1 MKSTSGFQFCKER
14 ECRIA
19 YFNSET
25 NEIINKEDLTVSV
38 GQKETCPERLI
49 CYCFNHSAK
58 DLEEDIIKNNE
69 STIFNEIKDQCKA
82 GKDKC
87 EENNPQGS
95 CCLGNVSAVIKDT
108 EKTSGK
114 KMKAA
119 LDCCAS
125 NPKPEIKSKDK
136 KGIIFAIGALVA
148 ALLSS
153 ACCWLP
159 LVLLMFGASA
169 AGISGFFEE
178 YRFLFLTTT
187 VVALAAGF
195 YLLYFRKKCTS
206 ESECEA
212 PNPKME
218 KLNKLS
224 LWILTVFVGLIAFFP
239 NYLSA
244 FISDANNDS
253 LINSEKYKTSTILV
267 SGMTCEACSV
277 SLETGL
283 KAIPGI
289 KAVSVDYESGLA
301 TVGVDKSQGIPLF
314 SIENVIKKLGYEV
327 KPDAL
332 KTWTI
337 MIEGMT
343 CEACT
348 GHIKSGLSKVPG
360 VKSIS
365 VSYKASKAKVLTEK
379 SVSENALKK
388 AISDVGYK
396 ILSLK

>member
-1 MKSTSGFQFCKER
+1 MNQNINCPLCGKKGKAVTQVTIEALVKNDLIKGLKSTSGFQFCKER
-14 ECRIA
+14 ECTLA
-19 YFNSET
+19 YYNSET

-38 GQKETCPERLI
+38 GQKETCPERLL

-95 CCLGNVSAVIKDT
+95 CCLGNVSAVIKET
-108 EKTSGK
+108 EKTAGK
-114 KMKAA
+114 KIKEVSA
-119 LDCCAS
+119 CCA
-125 NPKPEIKSKDK
+125 PKPKPAIKSKDK

-178 YRFLFLTTT
+178 YRFLFLATT

-218 KLNKLS
+218 KINKLS

-244 FISDANNDS
+244 FIGDADNGS

-267 SGMTCEACSV
+267 SGMTCEACTV
-277 SLETGL
+277 SLEAAL
-283 KAIPGI
+283 KGIPGI
-289 KAVSVDYESGLA
+289 KEVSVDYKSGSA
-301 TVGVDKSQGIPLF
+301 TVGVDKSEEIPFRAITSSIKALGYTI
-314 SIENVIKKLGYEV
+314 IENKE
-327 KPDAL
+327 
-332 KTWTI
+332 
-337 MIEGMT
+337 
-343 CEACT
+343 
-348 GHIKSGLSKVPG
+348 
-360 VKSIS
+360 
-365 VSYKASKAKVLTEK
+365 
-379 SVSENALKK
+379 
-388 AISDVGYK
+388 
-396 ILSLK
+396 

>member
-1 MKSTSGFQFCKER
+1 MSQNVNCPLCGKKGKAVTQVTIESLVKNDLIKGLQSHVGFQFCKER

-19 YFNSET
+19 YYNSET
-25 NEIINKEDLTVSV
+25 NEKINKEGLTVSV
-38 GQKETCPERLI
+38 GQKETCPKRLL

-58 DLEEDIIKNNE
+58 DLEEDFIKNNE

-95 CCLGNVSAVIKDT
+95 CCLGNVSAVIKEA
-108 EKTSGK
+108 EKKTGK
-114 KMKAA
+114 EINAIS
-119 LDCCAS
+119 DCCS
-125 NPKPEIKSKDK
+125 TKRKPDIKNVKDN
-136 KGIIFAIGALVA
+136 KGIIFAVGAVIA

-159 LVLLMFGASA
+159 LVLLFFGASA

-195 YLLYFRKKCTS
+195 YLLYFREKCTS

-218 KLNKLS
+218 KINKLS

-253 LINSEKYKTSTILV
+253 LINSEKYKISTISV
-267 SGMTCEACSV
+267 SGMTCEACTV
-277 SLETGL
+277 SLEATL
-283 KAIPGI
+283 KGIPGI
-289 KAVSVDYESGLA
+289 KVVSVDYKSGSA
-301 TVGVDKSQGIPLF
+301 TVGVDKSEEIPLKEISD
-314 SIENVIKKLGYEV
+314 SIKALGY
-327 KPDAL
+327 
-332 KTWTI
+332 TI
-337 MIEGMT
+337 
-343 CEACT
+343 
-348 GHIKSGLSKVPG
+348 K
-360 VKSIS
+360 
-365 VSYKASKAKVLTEK
+365 
-379 SVSENALKK
+379 ENKE
-388 AISDVGYK
+388 
-396 ILSLK
+396 

>member
-1 MKSTSGFQFCKER
+1 MSQNINCPLCGKKGKAVTQVTVESLVKNDLIKVLQSTSGFKFCKER
-14 ECRIA
+14 ECKLA
-19 YFNSET
+19 YYNSQT

-95 CCLGNVSAVIKDT
+95 CCLGNISAVIKVT
-108 EKTSGK
+108 EKTTGK
-114 KMKAA
+114 KIKAA
-119 LDCCAS
+119 SDCCA
-125 NPKPEIKSKDK
+125 PKPKAIKLKDK
-136 KGIIFAIGALVA
+136 KGIIFAIGAVLA

-159 LVLLMFGASA
+159 LVLLFFGASA

-178 YRFLFLTTT
+178 YRFIFLITT

-195 YLLYFRKKCTS
+195 YLLYFRQKCTS

-218 KLNKLS
+218 KINKLS
-224 LWILTVFVGLIAFFP
+224 LWVLTLFVGLIAFFP

-244 FISDANNDS
+244 FISDTNNDS
-253 LINSEKYKTSTILV
+253 LINSEKYKTSTISV
-267 SGMTCEACSV
+267 SGMTCEACTV
-277 SLETGL
+277 SLEAAL
-283 KAIPGI
+283 KGILGI
-289 KAVSVDYESGLA
+289 KAVSVDYKSGSV
-301 TVGVDKSQGIPLF
+301 TVGVEKSEEIPLREITT
-314 SIENVIKKLGYEV
+314 SIKALGY
-327 KPDAL
+327 
-332 KTWTI
+332 TI
-337 MIEGMT
+337 
-343 CEACT
+343 
-348 GHIKSGLSKVPG
+348 K
-360 VKSIS
+360 
-365 VSYKASKAKVLTEK
+365 
-379 SVSENALKK
+379 ENKE
-388 AISDVGYK
+388 
-396 ILSLK
+396 